1 MDNKTKI
8 LVCYGNDP
16 LIGTITSHISNLQDY
31 ELLREVKLSTQ
42 MDVLCQL
49 AKAIGSQDSYAL
61 QVKDTELFIT
71 QEVGFCRNSFWQ
83 LSQALQDPK
92 FDIPDGTFV
101 KLILRPNLQV
111 QAALESLRNE
121 NTQKK
126 AIFDLKNQLQVL
138 LTRKSH

>member
-1 MDNKTKI
+1 MGEPSKVQNFPAISNFDFSAASGSLHLGITHKVDNKTKI

-71 QEVGFCRNSFWQ
+71 QEVGFCRNSF
-83 LSQALQDPK
+83 
-92 FDIPDGTFV
+92 
-101 KLILRPNLQV
+101 
-111 QAALESLRNE
+111 
-121 NTQKK
+121 
-126 AIFDLKNQLQVL
+126 
-138 LTRKSH
+138 